1 MGFGWLGERSWSGSH
16 SSSALRFLSSLK
28 GGSVTLLDY
37 WFPCAK
43 PNSEVADVALRPRG
57 KWYLKKPLKGGIN
70 SGCVLV
76 VEQRCLVNCL
86 IIPSLPPSV
95 VVSPMPILIPHF
107 PEVEPLLQPGS
118 YHIGH
123 PNLSCS
129 LFVVDGGARCQM
141 CLIGLLVI
149 RNIGGRVAPNY
160 SSVVS
165 FLSLLPLGHESPFE
179 DLMPTDLRLRLR
191 YFLDQRMNC
200 NGLQWFTM
208 H

>member
-1 MGFGWLGERSWSGSH
+1 MGFGWLEERSGSGSGN
-16 SSSALRFLSSLK
+16 SSAPRSLSSLK

-43 PNSEVADVALRPRG
+43 PNSECADVALCPGG
-57 KWYLKKPLKGGIN
+57 KWNLKQPLKSGIY
-70 SGCVLV
+70 SGCMLV
-76 VEQRCLVNCL
+76 VEQCCLVNCL
-86 IIPSLPPSV
+86 VVPSLPPSV
-95 VVSPMPILIPHF
+95 VVSPMPILVPHF
-107 PEVEPLLQPGS
+107 PEVEPLLQPGGD
-118 YHIGH
+118 HIGH

-149 RNIGGRVAPNY
+149 QNISGLVAPNC

-179 DLMPTDLRLRLR
+179 DLMPTDLRLCLR

-200 NGLQWFTM
+200 NGLQWFSM